1 VRWSNASAIDPF
13 ITAHSFSPVAEQ
25 AVTAY
30 FQYKEIGHAGLRPK
44 EKEENDERPEIA
56 RAGH

>member
-1 VRWSNASAIDPF
+1 LIPSSPLIRF
-13 ITAHSFSPVAEQ
+13 LPVAEQ